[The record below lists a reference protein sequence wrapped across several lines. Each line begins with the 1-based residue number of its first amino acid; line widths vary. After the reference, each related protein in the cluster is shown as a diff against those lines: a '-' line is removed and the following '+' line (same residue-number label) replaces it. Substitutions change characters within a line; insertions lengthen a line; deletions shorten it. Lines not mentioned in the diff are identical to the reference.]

1 MNETPHVA
9 AICGSLNDDSK
20 TRVALETALDA
31 AAAAGATT
39 DLIDLRDYELLPY
52 GWDGRDASDAVDL
65 RRRVREADAVLLG
78 TPVYHGSFSGALK
91 NALDYCKRAD
101 FEGTAV
107 ASLAVA
113 GGSFPGSTL
122 EHLREVALTLDA
134 WPLPHEV
141 AIPNSGSTVGT
152 DAVRDDDIERRVRE
166 LGEELARYA
175 GVERYPEAAAP
186 APEPAS
192 VD

>member
-1 MNETPHVA
+1 MVENPRVV

-20 TRVALETALDA
+20 TRVALRTALDA

-39 DLIDLRDYELLPY
+39 ELVDLRDHELLPY
-52 GWDGRDASDAVDL
+52 GWDGADASVAETL

-78 TPVYHGSFSGALK
+78 TPVYHGSYSGALK

-101 FEGTAV
+101 FDGTAV
-107 ASLAVA
+107 AALAVA
-113 GGSFPGSTL
+113 GGGFPRATL

-134 WPLPHEV
+134 WPLPHQV
-141 AIPNSGSTVGT
+141 AIPKSGSMVG
-152 DAVRDDDIERRVRE
+152 DEEIRDEDVKRRVRE
-166 LGEELARYA
+166 LGEELVRYA
-175 GVERYPEAAAP
+175 GVERYPETARTP
-186 APEPAS
+186 AGPAR